1 MIQIDT
7 GDTVFH
13 RPTREEW
20 LVACVQGDHLSWCG
34 WPEGMARLAD
44 CLLVDKAT
52 HAEREKLLRDM
63 AARDDESGHRVR
75 YAQHRLAEPPS
86 DERREG

>member
-63 AARDDESGHRVR
+63 AATRRSQSPAATHTWAGKTWSRPRES
-75 YAQHRLAEPPS
+75 
-86 DERREG
+86 